1 MDENKFPEQED
12 NWLDDVLGPQA
23 AGEELGPDES
33 ALFNE
38 HLTDPGAP
46 AEKMLPIAEE
56 VSPVIEESPG
66 IYEEIPEISEDIPE
80 IYEQIPEIPAELPD
94 SDSLPE
100 IPDSNAEA
108 AADMSST
115 QLLMDA
121 VDALIAEET
130 ADELLPEEVPQEVP
144 DDPSATMIFQAP
156 EIPEPFRDEEYR
168 DTFGEGTELAQIF
181 SGEPLSSAEP
191 AEPEPVAEEP
201 IAESTEEPL
210 MKKGR
215 PKRKK
220 GYGLLGIPHVLVT
233 LVWLAI
239 IAFIGVSLG
248 RMAWLCV
255 SDVLA
260 FGQIPREATI
270 VITEEDDLDSIA
282 EKLHDA
288 KLIKYPA
295 LFKQFAQITGKDDRI
310 SVGTFTFNEPDPE
323 TGESPGIIYDYNA
336 IINSLREYAPTRAVV
351 QVVIPEGYS
360 CAQVFALLEEKG
372 VCAVSELEAHAAN
385 GELKEYWFL
394 EDIQRGSKYCLEGY
408 LFPDTY
414 QFYTNDDPQR
424 VLEKFLNNFNVKFTD
439 LMMEKLTVLNEKL
452 TKVMESRGFTA
463 EQIADKQLTVN
474 DIVIVASMVQKEAG
488 GVLESYDISSVIYNR
503 LYRWE
508 LPYLNI
514 DATIV
519 YALGGKTDPLTYED
533 LQIDSPYNTYTHMGL
548 TPGAISN
555 PGLTSLN
562 AALDPNDTDYFY
574 YALNP
579 ETGEHKFS
587 KTEKEHNDFLA
598 KLKD

>member
-1 MDENKFPEQED
+1 MDENKIPEQED
-12 NWLDDVLGPQA
+12 SWLDDVLGPES
-23 AGEELGPDES
+23 AGAELGPDAS
-33 ALFNE
+33 VLFNT

-46 AEKMLPIAEE
+46 AEEMSDFYEEFPEDLPIA
-56 VSPVIEESPG
+56 
-66 IYEEIPEISEDIPE
+66 DI
-80 IYEQIPEIPAELPD
+80 LP
-94 SDSLPE
+94 
-100 IPDSNAEA
+100 IPDGQPIQSDI
-108 AADMSST
+108 DMSST
-115 QLLMDA
+115 QLLMTA
-121 VDALIAEET
+121 VDAIIAN
-130 ADELLPEEVPQEVP
+130 DPVPEEVPEIEP
-144 DDPSATMIFQAP
+144 MEETPDPSATMVFQAP
-156 EIPEPFRDEEYR
+156 EVPAPNRYEKFRNVFEEDFGDDESDESYDDVPILTDPPKQPKPR
-168 DTFGEGTELAQIF
+168 
-181 SGEPLSSAEP
+181 
-191 AEPEPVAEEP
+191 AEEP
-201 IAESTEEPL
+201 QEEITEEPP

-220 GYGLLGIPHVLVT
+220 GYGLLGIPHILVT

-270 VITEEDDLDSIA
+270 VITEQDDLDTIA
-282 EKLHDA
+282 KKLHDA
-288 KLIKYPA
+288 QLIKYPE
-295 LFKQFAQITGKDDRI
+295 LFKQFAQLTGKDERI

-323 TGESPGIIYDYNA
+323 TGKSPGIIYDYNA

-351 QVVIPEGYS
+351 NVVVPEGYS
-360 CAQVFALLEEKG
+360 CAQLFALLEDKG
-372 VCAVSELEAHAAN
+372 VCTVAELEEHAAN

-394 EDIQRGSKYCLEGY
+394 EDIERGHKYCLEGY

-424 VLEKFLNNFNVKFTD
+424 VLEKFLNNFNVKFSD
-439 LMMEKLTVLNEKL
+439 LMLEKLTVLNEKL
-452 TKVMESRGFTA
+452 TKVMEKRGFSA

-488 GVLESYDISSVIYNR
+488 AVLESYDISSVIYNR

-587 KTEKEHNDFLA
+587 KTEKEHADFLA
-598 KLKD
+598 KLKE

>member
-1 MDENKFPEQED
+1 MDENMIPEQED
-12 NWLDDVLGPQA
+12 SWLDEVLGPEA
-23 AGEELGPDES
+23 TGAELGPDES

-38 HLTDPGAP
+38 YLTDPGAAAADLP
-46 AEKMLPIAEE
+46 EVFEEMPEIPEEILPI
-56 VSPVIEESPG
+56 I
-66 IYEEIPEISEDIPE
+66 EEIPEIPEDTPDDLLDE
-80 IYEQIPEIPAELPD
+80 ILLGEIQ
-94 SDSLPE
+94 SD
-100 IPDSNAEA
+100 NAEA
-108 AADMSST
+108 AADLSST
-115 QLLMDA
+115 QMLMNA
-121 VDALIAEET
+121 VDALIASEPI
-130 ADELLPEEVPQEVP
+130 PEEIPEAAEQEEP
-144 DDPSATMIFQAP
+144 IDPSATLVFHTP

-168 DTFGEGTELAQIF
+168 DTFGEGTELEQIF
-181 SGEPLSSAEP
+181 SDEPLSSTPP
-191 AEPEPVAEEP
+191 AEPEPP
-201 IAESTEEPL
+201 IAEPTAETTEEPP

-282 EKLHDA
+282 AKLHDA
-288 KLIKYPA
+288 KLIKYPG
-295 LFKQFAQITGKDDRI
+295 LFKQFAAITGKGDRI

-323 TGESPGIIYDYNA
+323 TGKSPGIIYDYNA

-372 VCAVSELEAHAAN
+372 VCTAAELEAHAAT

-394 EDIQRGSKYCLEGY
+394 EDIKRGSKYCLEGY

-439 LMMEKLTVLNEKL
+439 LMLEKLTVLNEKL
-452 TKVMESRGFTA
+452 TKILEKRGFSA
-463 EQIADKQLTVN
+463 EQIAEKQLTVN

-519 YALGGKTDPLTYED
+519 YALGGKTDPLTNED
-533 LQIDSPYNTYTHMGL
+533 LQIDSPFNTYTHMGL

-587 KTEKEHNDFLA
+587 KTEKEHADFLA
-598 KLKD
+598 KLKDKE

>member
-1 MDENKFPEQED
+1 MDENKFPEQEGS
-12 NWLDDVLGPQA
+12 WLDEVLGPETVSA
-23 AGEELGPDES
+23 ELGPDES
-33 ALFNE
+33 ALLNE
-38 HLTDPGAP
+38 YLTDPGAP
-46 AEKMLPIAEE
+46 AEEIPEI
-56 VSPVIEESPG
+56 PVEIPEIP
-66 IYEEIPEISEDIPE
+66 EEIPET
-80 IYEQIPEIPAELPD
+80 YEEMPEIPADLLD
-94 SDSLPE
+94 TDSLPE
-100 IPDSNAEA
+100 MGDENAGS

-121 VDALIAEET
+121 VDALIADKP
-130 ADELLPEEVPQEVP
+130 APQESTEDAPQDDP

-168 DTFGEGTELAQIF
+168 ETFGEGTELAQIF
-181 SGEPLSSAEP
+181 SDEPITPVVLT
-191 AEPEPVAEEP
+191 EPEQSAEEP
-201 IAESTEEPL
+201 TPEITEEPP

-282 EKLHDA
+282 DKLHDA
-288 KLIKYPA
+288 NLIKYPE
-295 LFKQFAQITGKDDRI
+295 LFKQFAQITGKGERI

-323 TGESPGIIYDYNA
+323 TGKSPGIIYDYNA

-351 QVVIPEGYS
+351 QVVVPEGYS
-360 CAQVFALLEEKG
+360 CAQLFALLEEKG
-372 VCAVSELEAHAAN
+372 VCTVAELEAHAAN

-394 EDIQRGSKYCLEGY
+394 EDVQRGSKYCLEGY

-452 TKVMESRGFTA
+452 TKVMENRGFSA
-463 EQIADKQLTVN
+463 EQIAAKQLTVN

-533 LQIDSPYNTYTHMGL
+533 LQVDSPYNTYTHMGL

>member
-12 NWLDDVLGPQA
+12 NWLDDVLGPEA
-23 AGEELGPDES
+23 AGAELGPDES

-38 HLTDPGAP
+38 HLIDPGAP
-46 AEKMLPIAEE
+46 AA
-56 VSPVIEESPG
+56 ESP
-66 IYEEIPEISEDIPE
+66 EIPE
-80 IYEQIPEIPAELPD
+80 ALPD
-94 SDSLPE
+94 EDPLPE
-100 IPDSNAEA
+100 MDGNNAESA
-108 AADMSST
+108 PDMSST
-115 QLLMDA
+115 QLLMNA
-121 VDALIAEET
+121 VDALIAGQPV
-130 ADELLPEEVPQEVP
+130 PEEIPEVAIEEEAP
-144 DDPSATMIFQAP
+144 DPSATQIFQAP
-156 EIPEPFRDEEYR
+156 QIPEPFRDEEYL
-168 DTFGEGTELAQIF
+168 DTFGEGEELAQIF
-181 SGEPLSSAEP
+181 SDEPLSPTPPEDPEQP
-191 AEPEPVAEEP
+191 AEELTEE
-201 IAESTEEPL
+201 ITEEPP

-220 GYGLLGIPHVLVT
+220 GYGLLGIPHILVT

-260 FGQIPREATI
+260 FGQIPRQATI
-270 VITEEDDLDSIA
+270 VITEEDDLDAIA

-288 KLIKYPA
+288 NLIKYPA
-295 LFKQFAQITGKDDRI
+295 LFKQFAQITGKDERI
-310 SVGTFTFNEPDPE
+310 SVGTFTFNEPDPK
-323 TGESPGIIYDYNA
+323 TGENPGIIYDYNA
-336 IINSLREYAPTRAVV
+336 IINSLREYAPTRAEV
-351 QVVIPEGYS
+351 QVVVPEGYS
-360 CAQVFALLEEKG
+360 CAQLFALLEDKG
-372 VCAVSELEAHAAN
+372 VCTVAELEAHAAN

-414 QFYTNDDPQR
+414 LFYTNDDPQR

-439 LMMEKLTVLNEKL
+439 LMLEKLTVLNEKL
-452 TKVMESRGFTA
+452 TKVMENRGFSA
-463 EQIADKQLTVN
+463 EQIAAKQLTVN

-488 GVLESYDISSVIYNR
+488 AVLESYDISSVIYNR

-598 KLKD
+598 KQKD

>member
-1 MDENKFPEQED
+1 MDENKIPEQES
-12 NWLDDVLGPQA
+12 NWLDEVLGPEA
-23 AGEELGPDES
+23 TDTALGPDES
-33 ALFNE
+33 ALLNE
-38 HLTDPGAP
+38 YLTDPGAP
-46 AEKMLPIAEE
+46 TK
-56 VSPVIEESPG
+56 ESFEMP
-66 IYEEIPEISEDIPE
+66 EEIPEVPGEIPE
-80 IYEQIPEIPAELPD
+80 TCAEMHEIPADLPD
-94 SDSLPE
+94 TNSLAE
-100 IPDSNAEA
+100 IDDKDAESTV
-108 AADMSST
+108 DMSST

-121 VDALIAEET
+121 VDALIADEPACQDDAEE
-130 ADELLPEEVPQEVP
+130 APQEKSE
-144 DDPSATMIFQAP
+144 DPSATMIFQPP
-156 EIPEPFRDEEYR
+156 EVPEPFRDEEYR
-168 DTFGEGTELAQIF
+168 DTFGEGTELEQIF
-181 SGEPLSSAEP
+181 SGEPFTPAAP
-191 AEPEPVAEEP
+191 AEPEPTTEEP
-201 IAESTEEPL
+201 IAEITEEPP

-220 GYGLLGIPHVLVT
+220 GYGLLGIPHLLVT

-270 VITEEDDLDSIA
+270 IITEEDDLDSIA
-282 EKLHDA
+282 DKLHDA
-288 KLIKYPA
+288 QLIKYPA
-295 LFKQFAQITGKDDRI
+295 LFKQFAQITGKDERI
-310 SVGTFTFNEPDPE
+310 SVGTFTFNAPDPE
-323 TGESPGIIYDYNA
+323 TGETPGIIYDYNA

-351 QVVIPEGYS
+351 NVVVPEGYS
-360 CAQVFALLEEKG
+360 CAQLFALLEDKG
-372 VCAVSELEAHAAN
+372 VCTVAELEAHAAN

-394 EDIQRGSKYCLEGY
+394 EGIERGSKYCLEGY

-452 TKVMESRGFTA
+452 TKIMEKRGFSA
-463 EQIADKQLTVN
+463 EQIAAKQLTVKE
-474 DIVIVASMVQKEAG
+474 IVIVASMVQKEAG

>member
-1 MDENKFPEQED
+1 MDENKIPEQED
-12 NWLDDVLGPQA
+12 SWLDDVLGPES
-23 AGEELGPDES
+23 AGAELGPDAS
-33 ALFNE
+33 VLFNT

-46 AEKMLPIAEE
+46 AEEMSDFYEEFPEDLPIA
-56 VSPVIEESPG
+56 
-66 IYEEIPEISEDIPE
+66 DI
-80 IYEQIPEIPAELPD
+80 LP
-94 SDSLPE
+94 
-100 IPDSNAEA
+100 IPDGQPIQSDI
-108 AADMSST
+108 DMSST
-115 QLLMDA
+115 QLLMTA
-121 VDALIAEET
+121 VDAIIAN
-130 ADELLPEEVPQEVP
+130 DPVPEEVPEIEP
-144 DDPSATMIFQAP
+144 MEETPDPSATMVFQAP
-156 EIPEPFRDEEYR
+156 EVPAPNRYKKFRNVFEEDFGDDESDESYDDVPILTDPPKQPKPR
-168 DTFGEGTELAQIF
+168 
-181 SGEPLSSAEP
+181 
-191 AEPEPVAEEP
+191 AEEP
-201 IAESTEEPL
+201 QEEITEEPP

-220 GYGLLGIPHVLVT
+220 GYGLLGIPHILVT

-270 VITEEDDLDSIA
+270 VITEQDDLDTIA
-282 EKLHDA
+282 KKLHDA
-288 KLIKYPA
+288 QLIKYPE
-295 LFKQFAQITGKDDRI
+295 LFKQFAQLTGKDERI

-323 TGESPGIIYDYNA
+323 TGKSPGIIYDYNA

-351 QVVIPEGYS
+351 NVVVPEGYS
-360 CAQVFALLEEKG
+360 CAQLFALLEDKG
-372 VCAVSELEAHAAN
+372 VCTVAELEEHAAN

-394 EDIQRGSKYCLEGY
+394 EDIERGHKYCLEGY

-424 VLEKFLNNFNVKFTD
+424 VLEKFLNNFNVKFSD
-439 LMMEKLTVLNEKL
+439 LMLEKLTVLNEKL
-452 TKVMESRGFTA
+452 TKVMEKRGFSA

-488 GVLESYDISSVIYNR
+488 AVLESYDISSVIYNR

-548 TPGAISN
+548 TPGPIAN

-579 ETGEHKFS
+579 DTGEHKFS
-587 KTEKEHNDFLA
+587 KTEKEHADFLA
-598 KLKD
+598 KLKDD

>member
-1 MDENKFPEQED
+1 MDENKIPEQES
-12 NWLDDVLGPQA
+12 NWLDAVLGPEA
-23 AGEELGPDES
+23 TDTALGPDES

-38 HLTDPGAP
+38 YLTDPAAP
-46 AEKMLPIAEE
+46 AE
-56 VSPVIEESPG
+56 ESFEMP
-66 IYEEIPEISEDIPE
+66 EEIPEVPE
-80 IYEQIPEIPAELPD
+80 EIPADLLD
-94 SDSLPE
+94 NNSLAE
-100 IPDSNAEA
+100 IEDKHDESTV
-108 AADMSST
+108 DMSST

-121 VDALIAEET
+121 VDALIA
-130 ADELLPEEVPQEVP
+130 DEPACQDTDEEVPQEESE
-144 DDPSATMIFQAP
+144 DPSATMIFQVP
-156 EIPEPFRDEEYR
+156 EVSEPFRDEEYR
-168 DTFGEGTELAQIF
+168 DTFGEGTELEQIF
-181 SGEPLSSAEP
+181 SDEPFTPMVP
-191 AEPEPVAEEP
+191 AEPEPPAEEP
-201 IAESTEEPL
+201 IAEIAEEPP

-220 GYGLLGIPHVLVT
+220 GYGLLGIPHLLVT

-270 VITEEDDLDSIA
+270 IITEEDDLDSIA
-282 EKLHDA
+282 DKLHDA
-288 KLIKYPA
+288 QLIKYPA
-295 LFKQFAQITGKDDRI
+295 LFKQFAQITGKDERI
-310 SVGTFTFNEPDPE
+310 SVGTFTFNAPDPE
-323 TGESPGIIYDYNA
+323 TGENPGIIYDYNA

-351 QVVIPEGYS
+351 NVVVPEGYS
-360 CAQVFALLEEKG
+360 CAQLFALLEDKG
-372 VCAVSELEAHAAN
+372 VCTVAELEAHAAN

-394 EDIQRGSKYCLEGY
+394 EGIERGSKYCLEGY

-452 TKVMESRGFTA
+452 TKIMEKRGFSA
-463 EQIADKQLTVN
+463 EQIAAKQLTVKE
-474 DIVIVASMVQKEAG
+474 IVIVASMVQKEAG

-533 LQIDSPYNTYTHMGL
+533 LQIDSPFNTYTHMGL

-587 KTEKEHNDFLA
+587 KTEKEHADFLE

>member
-1 MDENKFPEQED
+1 MDENKIPEQES
-12 NWLDDVLGPQA
+12 NWLDEVLGPEA
-23 AGEELGPDES
+23 TDTALGPDES
-33 ALFNE
+33 ALLNE
-38 HLTDPGAP
+38 YLTDPGAP
-46 AEKMLPIAEE
+46 TK
-56 VSPVIEESPG
+56 ESFEMP
-66 IYEEIPEISEDIPE
+66 EEIPEVPGEIPE
-80 IYEQIPEIPAELPD
+80 TCAEMHEIPADLPD
-94 SDSLPE
+94 TNSLAE
-100 IPDSNAEA
+100 IDDKDAESTV
-108 AADMSST
+108 DMSST

-121 VDALIAEET
+121 VNALIADEPACQDDAEE
-130 ADELLPEEVPQEVP
+130 APQEESG
-144 DDPSATMIFQAP
+144 DPSATMIFQPP
-156 EIPEPFRDEEYR
+156 EVPEPFRDEEYR
-168 DTFGEGTELAQIF
+168 DTFGEGTELEQIF
-181 SGEPLSSAEP
+181 SDEPFSPTEP
-191 AEPEPVAEEP
+191 TEPEPSTEEP
-201 IAESTEEPL
+201 IAETTEEPP

-220 GYGLLGIPHVLVT
+220 GYGLLGIPHLLVT

-270 VITEEDDLDSIA
+270 IITEEDDLDSIA
-282 EKLHDA
+282 DKLHDA
-288 KLIKYPA
+288 QLIKYPA
-295 LFKQFAQITGKDDRI
+295 LFKQFAQITGKDERI
-310 SVGTFTFNEPDPE
+310 SVGTFTFNAPDPE
-323 TGESPGIIYDYNA
+323 TGENPGIIYDYNA

-351 QVVIPEGYS
+351 NVVVPEGYS
-360 CAQVFALLEEKG
+360 CAQLFALLEDKG
-372 VCAVSELEAHAAN
+372 VCTVAELEAHAAN

-394 EDIQRGSKYCLEGY
+394 EGIERGSKYCLEGY

-452 TKVMESRGFTA
+452 TKIMEKRGFSA
-463 EQIADKQLTVN
+463 EQIAAKQLTVKE
-474 DIVIVASMVQKEAG
+474 IVIVASMVQKEAG

>member
-1 MDENKFPEQED
+1 MDENKIPEQED
-12 NWLDDVLGPQA
+12 SWLDDVLGPES
-23 AGEELGPDES
+23 AGAELGPDAS
-33 ALFNE
+33 VLFNT

-46 AEKMLPIAEE
+46 AEEMSDFYEEFPEDLPIA
-56 VSPVIEESPG
+56 
-66 IYEEIPEISEDIPE
+66 DI
-80 IYEQIPEIPAELPD
+80 LP
-94 SDSLPE
+94 
-100 IPDSNAEA
+100 IPDGQPIQSDI
-108 AADMSST
+108 DMSST
-115 QLLMDA
+115 QLLMTA
-121 VDALIAEET
+121 VDAIIAS
-130 ADELLPEEVPQEVP
+130 DPVPEEVPEIEP
-144 DDPSATMIFQAP
+144 MEETPDPSATMVFQAP
-156 EIPEPFRDEEYR
+156 EVPAPNRYEKFRNVFEEDFGDDESDESYDDVPILTDPPKQPKPR
-168 DTFGEGTELAQIF
+168 
-181 SGEPLSSAEP
+181 
-191 AEPEPVAEEP
+191 AEEP
-201 IAESTEEPL
+201 QEEITEEPP

-220 GYGLLGIPHVLVT
+220 GYGLLGIPHILVT

-270 VITEEDDLDSIA
+270 VITEQDDLDTIA
-282 EKLHDA
+282 KKLHDA
-288 KLIKYPA
+288 QLIKYPE
-295 LFKQFAQITGKDDRI
+295 LFKQFAQLTGKDERI

-323 TGESPGIIYDYNA
+323 TGKSPGIIYDYNA

-351 QVVIPEGYS
+351 NVVVPEGYS
-360 CAQVFALLEEKG
+360 CAQLFALLEDKG
-372 VCAVSELEAHAAN
+372 VCTVAELEAHAAN

-394 EDIQRGSKYCLEGY
+394 EDIERGHKYCLEGY

-424 VLEKFLNNFNVKFTD
+424 VLEKFLNNFNVKFSD
-439 LMMEKLTVLNEKL
+439 LMLEKLTVLNEKL
-452 TKVMESRGFTA
+452 TKVMEKRGFSA

-488 GVLESYDISSVIYNR
+488 AVLESYDISSVIYNR

-548 TPGAISN
+548 TPGPIAN

-579 ETGEHKFS
+579 DTGEHKFS
-587 KTEKEHNDFLA
+587 KTEKEHADFLA
-598 KLKD
+598 KLKDD

>member
-1 MDENKFPEQED
+1 MDENKIPEQED
-12 NWLDDVLGPQA
+12 SWLDDVLGPES
-23 AGEELGPDES
+23 AGAELGPDAS
-33 ALFNE
+33 VLFNT

-46 AEKMLPIAEE
+46 AEEMSDFYEEFPEDLPIA
-56 VSPVIEESPG
+56 
-66 IYEEIPEISEDIPE
+66 DI
-80 IYEQIPEIPAELPD
+80 LP
-94 SDSLPE
+94 
-100 IPDSNAEA
+100 IPDGQPIQSDI
-108 AADMSST
+108 DMSST
-115 QLLMDA
+115 QLLMTA
-121 VDALIAEET
+121 VDAIIAS
-130 ADELLPEEVPQEVP
+130 DPVPEEVPEIEP
-144 DDPSATMIFQAP
+144 MEETPDPSATMVFQAP
-156 EIPEPFRDEEYR
+156 EVPAPNRYEKFRNVLEENFGDDESDESYDDVPILTDPPKQPKPR
-168 DTFGEGTELAQIF
+168 
-181 SGEPLSSAEP
+181 
-191 AEPEPVAEEP
+191 AEEP
-201 IAESTEEPL
+201 QEEITEEPP

-220 GYGLLGIPHVLVT
+220 GYGLLGIPHILVT

-270 VITEEDDLDSIA
+270 VITEQDDLDTIA
-282 EKLHDA
+282 KKLHDA
-288 KLIKYPA
+288 QLIKYPE
-295 LFKQFAQITGKDDRI
+295 LFKQFAQLTGKDERI

-323 TGESPGIIYDYNA
+323 TGKSPGIIYDYNA

-351 QVVIPEGYS
+351 NVVVPEGYS
-360 CAQVFALLEEKG
+360 CAQLFALLEDKG
-372 VCAVSELEAHAAN
+372 VCTVAELEEHAAN

-394 EDIQRGSKYCLEGY
+394 EDIERGNKYCLEGY

-424 VLEKFLNNFNVKFTD
+424 VLEKFLNNFNVKFSD
-439 LMMEKLTVLNEKL
+439 LMLEKLTVLNEKL
-452 TKVMESRGFTA
+452 TKVMEKRGFSA

-488 GVLESYDISSVIYNR
+488 AVLESYDISSVIYNR

-548 TPGAISN
+548 TPGPIAN

-579 ETGEHKFS
+579 DTGEHKFS
-587 KTEKEHNDFLA
+587 KTEKEHADFLA
-598 KLKD
+598 KLKDD

>member
-1 MDENKFPEQED
+1 MDENKIPEQED
-12 NWLDDVLGPQA
+12 SWLDDVLGPES
-23 AGEELGPDES
+23 AGAELGPDAS
-33 ALFNE
+33 VLFNT

-46 AEKMLPIAEE
+46 AEEMSDFYEEFPEDLPIA
-56 VSPVIEESPG
+56 
-66 IYEEIPEISEDIPE
+66 DI
-80 IYEQIPEIPAELPD
+80 LP
-94 SDSLPE
+94 
-100 IPDSNAEA
+100 IPDGQPIQSDI
-108 AADMSST
+108 DMSST
-115 QLLMDA
+115 QLLMTA
-121 VDALIAEET
+121 VDAIIAN
-130 ADELLPEEVPQEVP
+130 DPVPEEVPEIEP
-144 DDPSATMIFQAP
+144 MEETPDPSATMVFQAP
-156 EIPEPFRDEEYR
+156 EVPAPNRYEKFRNVFEEDFGDDESDESYDDVPILTDPPKQPKPR
-168 DTFGEGTELAQIF
+168 
-181 SGEPLSSAEP
+181 
-191 AEPEPVAEEP
+191 AEEP
-201 IAESTEEPL
+201 QEEITEEPP

-220 GYGLLGIPHVLVT
+220 GYGLLGIPHILVT

-270 VITEEDDLDSIA
+270 VITEQDDLDTIA
-282 EKLHDA
+282 KKLHDA
-288 KLIKYPA
+288 QLIKYPE
-295 LFKQFAQITGKDDRI
+295 LFKQFAQLTGKDERI

-323 TGESPGIIYDYNA
+323 TGKSPGIIYDYNA

-351 QVVIPEGYS
+351 NVVVPEGYS
-360 CAQVFALLEEKG
+360 CAQLFALLEDKG
-372 VCAVSELEAHAAN
+372 VCTVAELEEHAAN

-394 EDIQRGSKYCLEGY
+394 EDIERGHKYCLEGY

-424 VLEKFLNNFNVKFTD
+424 VLEKFLNNFNVKFSD
-439 LMMEKLTVLNEKL
+439 LMLEKLTLLNEKL
-452 TKVMESRGFTA
+452 TKVMEKRGFSA

-488 GVLESYDISSVIYNR
+488 AVLESYDISSVIYNR

-548 TPGAISN
+548 TPGPIAN

-579 ETGEHKFS
+579 DTGEHKFS
-587 KTEKEHNDFLA
+587 KTEKEHADFLA
-598 KLKD
+598 KLKDD

>member
-12 NWLDDVLGPQA
+12 NWLDDVLGPEA
-23 AGEELGPDES
+23 AGAELGPDES

-38 HLTDPGAP
+38 HLIDPGAP
-46 AEKMLPIAEE
+46 AA
-56 VSPVIEESPG
+56 ESP
-66 IYEEIPEISEDIPE
+66 EIPE
-80 IYEQIPEIPAELPD
+80 ALPD
-94 SDSLPE
+94 ENPLLEMDG
-100 IPDSNAEA
+100 SNAESA
-108 AADMSST
+108 PDMSST
-115 QLLMDA
+115 QLLMNA
-121 VDALIAEET
+121 ADALIAGQPV
-130 ADELLPEEVPQEVP
+130 PEEIPEVAIEEEAP
-144 DDPSATMIFQAP
+144 DPSATQIFQAP
-156 EIPEPFRDEEYR
+156 QIPEPFRDEEYL
-168 DTFGEGTELAQIF
+168 DTFGEGEELAQIF
-181 SGEPLSSAEP
+181 SDEPLSPTPPEEPEQP
-191 AEPEPVAEEP
+191 AEELTEE
-201 IAESTEEPL
+201 ITEEPP

-220 GYGLLGIPHVLVT
+220 GYGLLGIPHILVT

-260 FGQIPREATI
+260 FGQIPRQATI
-270 VITEEDDLDSIA
+270 VITEEDDLDAIA

-288 KLIKYPA
+288 NLIKYPA
-295 LFKQFAQITGKDDRI
+295 LFKQFAQITGKDERI
-310 SVGTFTFNEPDPE
+310 SVGTFTFNEPDPK
-323 TGESPGIIYDYNA
+323 TGENPGIIYDYNA
-336 IINSLREYAPTRAVV
+336 IINSLREYAPTRAEV
-351 QVVIPEGYS
+351 QVVVPEGYS
-360 CAQVFALLEEKG
+360 CAQLFALLEDKG
-372 VCAVSELEAHAAN
+372 VCTVAELEAHAAN

-394 EDIQRGSKYCLEGY
+394 EDIERGSKYCLEGY

-414 QFYTNDDPQR
+414 LFYTNDDPQR

-439 LMMEKLTVLNEKL
+439 LMLEKLTVLNEKL
-452 TKVMESRGFTA
+452 TKVMENRGFSA
-463 EQIADKQLTVN
+463 EQIAAKQLTVN

-488 GVLESYDISSVIYNR
+488 AVLESYDISSVIYNR

-587 KTEKEHNDFLA
+587 KTEKEHADFLA
-598 KLKD
+598 KLKE

>member
-1 MDENKFPEQED
+1 MDENKIPEQEG
-12 NWLDDVLGPQA
+12 NWLDEVLGPEA
-23 AGEELGPDES
+23 ASDELGPDES

-46 AEKMLPIAEE
+46 AEQNLETPEKI
-56 VSPVIEESPG
+56 S
-66 IYEEIPEISEDIPE
+66 EEIPDT
-80 IYEQIPEIPAELPD
+80 YEEMPEIPADLLD
-94 SDSLPE
+94 TDFLPE
-100 IPDSNAEA
+100 VENDQAEPA
-108 AADMSST
+108 VDMSST

-121 VDALIAEET
+121 VDALIADEPATEE
-130 ADELLPEEVPQEVP
+130 APEAELPEESN
-144 DDPSATMIFQAP
+144 DPSATMIFQAP
-156 EIPEPFRDEEYR
+156 EVPEPFRDEEYR
-168 DTFGEGTELAQIF
+168 DTFGEGTELQQIF
-181 SGEPLSSAEP
+181 SDEPYSPAEP
-191 AEPEPVAEEP
+191 AEPELPTEEP
-201 IAESTEEPL
+201 IAEITEEPP

-220 GYGLLGIPHVLVT
+220 GYGLLGIPHLLVT

-282 EKLHDA
+282 DKLHDA

-295 LFKQFAQITGKDDRI
+295 LFKQFAQITGKDERI
-310 SVGTFTFNEPDPE
+310 SVGTFTFNAPDPE
-323 TGESPGIIYDYNA
+323 TGKSPGIIYDYNA

-351 QVVIPEGYS
+351 QVVVPEGYS
-360 CAQVFALLEEKG
+360 CAQLFALLEDKG
-372 VCAVSELEAHAAN
+372 VCTVAELEAHAAN

-394 EDIQRGSKYCLEGY
+394 EDIERGSKYCLEGY

-452 TKVMESRGFTA
+452 TKVMEKRGFTA
-463 EQIADKQLTVN
+463 EQIAEKQLTVK
-474 DIVIVASMVQKEAG
+474 DIVIVASMVEKEAG

>member
-1 MDENKFPEQED
+1 MDENKIPEQED
-12 NWLDDVLGPQA
+12 SWLDDVLGPES
-23 AGEELGPDES
+23 AGAELGPDAS
-33 ALFNE
+33 VLFNT

-46 AEKMLPIAEE
+46 AEEMSDFYEEFPEDLPIA
-56 VSPVIEESPG
+56 
-66 IYEEIPEISEDIPE
+66 DI
-80 IYEQIPEIPAELPD
+80 LP
-94 SDSLPE
+94 
-100 IPDSNAEA
+100 IPDGQPIQSDI
-108 AADMSST
+108 DMSST
-115 QLLMDA
+115 QLLMTA
-121 VDALIAEET
+121 VDAIIAN
-130 ADELLPEEVPQEVP
+130 DPVPEEVPEIEP
-144 DDPSATMIFQAP
+144 MEETPDPSATMVFQAP
-156 EIPEPFRDEEYR
+156 EVPAPNRYEKFRNVFEEDFGDDESDESYDDVPILTDPPKQPKPR
-168 DTFGEGTELAQIF
+168 
-181 SGEPLSSAEP
+181 
-191 AEPEPVAEEP
+191 AEEP
-201 IAESTEEPL
+201 QEEITEEPP

-220 GYGLLGIPHVLVT
+220 GYGLLGIPHILVT

-270 VITEEDDLDSIA
+270 VITEQDDLDTIA

-288 KLIKYPA
+288 QLIKYPE
-295 LFKQFAQITGKDDRI
+295 LFKQFAQLTGKDERI

-323 TGESPGIIYDYNA
+323 TGKSPGIIYDYNA

-351 QVVIPEGYS
+351 NVVVPEGYS
-360 CAQVFALLEEKG
+360 CAQLFALLEDKG
-372 VCAVSELEAHAAN
+372 VCTVAELEEHAAN

-394 EDIQRGSKYCLEGY
+394 EDIERGHKYCLEGY

-424 VLEKFLNNFNVKFTD
+424 VLEKFLNNFNVKFSD
-439 LMMEKLTVLNEKL
+439 LMLEKLTVLNEKL
-452 TKVMESRGFTA
+452 TKVMEKRGFSA

-488 GVLESYDISSVIYNR
+488 AVLESYDISSVIYNR

-548 TPGAISN
+548 TPGPIAN

-579 ETGEHKFS
+579 DTGEHKFS
-587 KTEKEHNDFLA
+587 KTEKEHADFLA
-598 KLKD
+598 KLKDD

>member
-1 MDENKFPEQED
+1 MDENKIPEQES
-12 NWLDDVLGPQA
+12 NWLDEVLGPEA
-23 AGEELGPDES
+23 TDTALGPDES
-33 ALFNE
+33 ALLNE
-38 HLTDPGAP
+38 YLTDPGAP
-46 AEKMLPIAEE
+46 TK
-56 VSPVIEESPG
+56 ESFEMP
-66 IYEEIPEISEDIPE
+66 EEIPEVPGEIPE
-80 IYEQIPEIPAELPD
+80 TCAEMHEIPADLPD
-94 SDSLPE
+94 TNSLAE
-100 IPDSNAEA
+100 IDDKDAESTV
-108 AADMSST
+108 DMSST

-121 VDALIAEET
+121 VDALIADEPACQDDAEE
-130 ADELLPEEVPQEVP
+130 APQEESG
-144 DDPSATMIFQAP
+144 DPSATMIFQPP
-156 EIPEPFRDEEYR
+156 EVPEPFRDEEYR
-168 DTFGEGTELAQIF
+168 DTFGEGTELEQIF
-181 SGEPLSSAEP
+181 SDEPFSPTEP
-191 AEPEPVAEEP
+191 TEPEPSTEEP
-201 IAESTEEPL
+201 IAETTEEPP

-220 GYGLLGIPHVLVT
+220 GYGLLGIPHLLVT

-270 VITEEDDLDSIA
+270 IITEEDDLDSIA
-282 EKLHDA
+282 DKLHDA
-288 KLIKYPA
+288 QLIKYPA
-295 LFKQFAQITGKDDRI
+295 LFKQFAQITGKDERI
-310 SVGTFTFNEPDPE
+310 SVGTFTFNAPDPE
-323 TGESPGIIYDYNA
+323 TGENPGIIYDYNA

-351 QVVIPEGYS
+351 NVVVPEGYS
-360 CAQVFALLEEKG
+360 CAQLFALLEDKG
-372 VCAVSELEAHAAN
+372 VCTVAELEAHAAN

-394 EDIQRGSKYCLEGY
+394 EDIERGSKYCLEGY

-452 TKVMESRGFTA
+452 TKIMEKRGFSA
-463 EQIADKQLTVN
+463 EQIAAKQLTVKE
-474 DIVIVASMVQKEAG
+474 IVIVASMVQKEAG

>member
-1 MDENKFPEQED
+1 MDENKIPEQES
-12 NWLDDVLGPQA
+12 NWLDEVLGPEA
-23 AGEELGPDES
+23 TDTALGPDES
-33 ALFNE
+33 ALLNE
-38 HLTDPGAP
+38 YLTDPGAP
-46 AEKMLPIAEE
+46 TK
-56 VSPVIEESPG
+56 ESFEMP
-66 IYEEIPEISEDIPE
+66 EEIPEVPGEIPE
-80 IYEQIPEIPAELPD
+80 TCAEMHEIPADLPD
-94 SDSLPE
+94 TNSLAE
-100 IPDSNAEA
+100 IDDKDAESTV
-108 AADMSST
+108 DMSST

-121 VDALIAEET
+121 VNALIADEPACQDDAEE
-130 ADELLPEEVPQEVP
+130 APQEESG
-144 DDPSATMIFQAP
+144 DPSATMIFQPP
-156 EIPEPFRDEEYR
+156 EVPEPFRDEEYR
-168 DTFGEGTELAQIF
+168 DTFGEGTELEQIF
-181 SGEPLSSAEP
+181 SDEPFSPTEP
-191 AEPEPVAEEP
+191 TEPEPSTEEP
-201 IAESTEEPL
+201 IAETTEEPP

-220 GYGLLGIPHVLVT
+220 GYGLLGIPHLLVT

-270 VITEEDDLDSIA
+270 IITEEDDLDSIA
-282 EKLHDA
+282 DKLHDA
-288 KLIKYPA
+288 QLIKYPA
-295 LFKQFAQITGKDDRI
+295 LFKQFAQITGKDERI
-310 SVGTFTFNEPDPE
+310 SVGTFTFNAPDPE
-323 TGESPGIIYDYNA
+323 TGETPGIIYDYNA

-351 QVVIPEGYS
+351 NVVVPEGYS
-360 CAQVFALLEEKG
+360 CAQLFALLEDKG
-372 VCAVSELEAHAAN
+372 VCTVAELEAHAAN

-394 EDIQRGSKYCLEGY
+394 EGIERGSKYCLEGY

-452 TKVMESRGFTA
+452 TKIMEKRGFSA
-463 EQIADKQLTVN
+463 EQIAAKQLTVKE
-474 DIVIVASMVQKEAG
+474 IVIVASMVQKEAG

>member
-1 MDENKFPEQED
+1 MDENKFPEQEG
-12 NWLDDVLGPQA
+12 NWLDDVLGPEA
-23 AGEELGPDES
+23 AGAELGPDES

-38 HLTDPGAP
+38 HLIDPGAP
-46 AEKMLPIAEE
+46 AA
-56 VSPVIEESPG
+56 ESP
-66 IYEEIPEISEDIPE
+66 EIPE
-80 IYEQIPEIPAELPD
+80 ALPD
-94 SDSLPE
+94 EDPLPE
-100 IPDSNAEA
+100 TDGSNAESA
-108 AADMSST
+108 PDMSST
-115 QLLMDA
+115 QLLMNA
-121 VDALIAEET
+121 ADALIAGQPM
-130 ADELLPEEVPQEVP
+130 PEEIPEVAIEEEAP
-144 DDPSATMIFQAP
+144 DPSATQIFQAP
-156 EIPEPFRDEEYR
+156 QIPEPFRDEEYL
-168 DTFGEGTELAQIF
+168 DTFGEGEELAQIF
-181 SGEPLSSAEP
+181 SDEPLSPTPPEEPEQP
-191 AEPEPVAEEP
+191 AEELTEE
-201 IAESTEEPL
+201 ITEEPP

-220 GYGLLGIPHVLVT
+220 GYGLLGIPHILVT

-239 IAFIGVSLG
+239 IAFIGISLG

-260 FGQIPREATI
+260 FGQIPRQATI
-270 VITEEDDLDSIA
+270 VITEEDDLDAIA

-288 KLIKYPA
+288 NLIKYPA
-295 LFKQFAQITGKDDRI
+295 LFKQFAQITGKDERI
-310 SVGTFTFNEPDPE
+310 SVGTFTFNEPDPK
-323 TGESPGIIYDYNA
+323 TGENPGIIYDYNA
-336 IINSLREYAPTRAVV
+336 IINSLREYAPTRAEV
-351 QVVIPEGYS
+351 QVVVPEGYS
-360 CAQVFALLEEKG
+360 CAQLFALLEDKG
-372 VCAVSELEAHAAN
+372 VCTVAELEAHAAN

-394 EDIQRGSKYCLEGY
+394 EDIERGSKYCLEGY

-414 QFYTNDDPQR
+414 LFYTNDDPQR
-424 VLEKFLNNFNVKFTD
+424 VLEKFLNNFNAKFTD
-439 LMMEKLTVLNEKL
+439 LMLEKLTVLNEKL
-452 TKVMESRGFTA
+452 TKVMENRGFSA
-463 EQIADKQLTVN
+463 EQIAAKQLTVN

-488 GVLESYDISSVIYNR
+488 AVLESYDISSVIYNR

-587 KTEKEHNDFLA
+587 KTEKEHADFLA
-598 KLKD
+598 KLKE

>member
-12 NWLDDVLGPQA
+12 NWLDEVLTPQSIDD
-23 AGEELGPDES
+23 ELGPDES
-33 ALFNE
+33 VLFNE
-38 HLTDPGAP
+38 YLTDPTAA
-46 AEKMLPIAEE
+46 AEDLP
-56 VSPVIEESPG
+56 VESTELPDMP
-66 IYEEIPEISEDIPE
+66 EEIPEEPVDLPVEPEEIPE
-80 IYEQIPEIPAELPD
+80 ETCDDLPDADLLPEDNHDSDEPAEDL
-94 SDSLPE
+94 
-100 IPDSNAEA
+100 
-108 AADMSST
+108 SST
-115 QLLMDA
+115 QLLMNA
-121 VDALIAEET
+121 VEALIDSDPIPEEIPEVCEPEET
-130 ADELLPEEVPQEVP
+130 P
-144 DDPSATMIFQAP
+144 DPSATMVFQPA
-156 EIPEPFRDEEYR
+156 EISEPFRDEEYR
-168 DTFGEGTELAQIF
+168 ETFGEGTELEQIF
-181 SGEPLSSAEP
+181 SDQPLSPAVPAQPEQPTTEPTAER
-191 AEPEPVAEEP
+191 
-201 IAESTEEPL
+201 TEEPP

-215 PKRKK
+215 PKRKR
-220 GYGLLGIPHVLVT
+220 GYGLLGIPHILVT

-260 FGQIPREATI
+260 FGQLPREATI
-270 VITEEDDLDSIA
+270 VITADDDLDSIA
-282 EKLHDA
+282 DKLHDA
-288 KLIKYPA
+288 KLIKYPG
-295 LFKQFAQITGKDDRI
+295 LFKQFAQITGKGDRI

-323 TGESPGIIYDYNA
+323 TGKSPGIIYDYNA

-372 VCAVSELEAHAAN
+372 VCTVAELEAHAAT

-394 EDIQRGSKYCLEGY
+394 EDIKRGSKYCLEGY

-424 VLEKFLNNFNVKFTD
+424 VLEKFLNNFNVKFSD
-439 LMMEKLTVLNEKL
+439 LMMEKLTALNEKV
-452 TKVMESRGFTA
+452 TQIMEKRGFTA
-463 EQIADKQLTVN
+463 EQIAEKQLTVN

-519 YALGGKTDPLTYED
+519 YALGGKTDPLTTED
-533 LQIDSPYNTYTHMGL
+533 LQIDSPFNTYTHMGL

-555 PGLTSLN
+555 PGLSSLN

-579 ETGEHKFS
+579 ESGEHKFS
-587 KTEKEHNDFLA
+587 KTEKEHADFLA

>member
-1 MDENKFPEQED
+1 MDENKIPEQES
-12 NWLDDVLGPQA
+12 NWLDEVLGPEA
-23 AGEELGPDES
+23 TDTALGPDES

-38 HLTDPGAP
+38 YLTDPAAP
-46 AEKMLPIAEE
+46 AEESFEIPE
-56 VSPVIEESPG
+56 VP
-66 IYEEIPEISEDIPE
+66 EEIPAD
-80 IYEQIPEIPAELPD
+80 LPD
-94 SDSLPE
+94 TNSLAE
-100 IPDSNAEA
+100 TEDQNAEPTV
-108 AADMSST
+108 DMSST

-121 VDALIAEET
+121 VDALIADEPACQDDAEE
-130 ADELLPEEVPQEVP
+130 APQEKSE
-144 DDPSATMIFQAP
+144 DPSATMIFQPP
-156 EIPEPFRDEEYR
+156 EVPEPFRDEEYR
-168 DTFGEGTELAQIF
+168 DTFGEGTELEQIF
-181 SGEPLSSAEP
+181 SDEPFTPMVP
-191 AEPEPVAEEP
+191 AEPEPSTEEP
-201 IAESTEEPL
+201 IAEIAEEPP

-220 GYGLLGIPHVLVT
+220 GYGLLGIPHLLVT

-270 VITEEDDLDSIA
+270 IITEEDDLDSIA
-282 EKLHDA
+282 DKLHDA
-288 KLIKYPA
+288 QLIKYPA
-295 LFKQFAQITGKDDRI
+295 LFKQFAQITGKDERI
-310 SVGTFTFNEPDPE
+310 SVGTFTFNAPDPE
-323 TGESPGIIYDYNA
+323 TGETPGIIYDYNA

-351 QVVIPEGYS
+351 NVVVPEGYS
-360 CAQVFALLEEKG
+360 CAQLFTLLEDKG
-372 VCAVSELEAHAAN
+372 VCTVAELEAHAAN

-394 EDIQRGSKYCLEGY
+394 EDIERGSKYCLEGY
-408 LFPDTY
+408 LDPATS
-414 QFYTNDDPQR
+414 QIYTNDDPQR

-452 TKVMESRGFTA
+452 TKIMEKRGFSA
-463 EQIADKQLTVN
+463 EQIAAKQLTVKE
-474 DIVIVASMVQKEAG
+474 IVIVASMVQKEAG

-533 LQIDSPYNTYTHMGL
+533 LQIDSPFNTYTHMGL

>member
-1 MDENKFPEQED
+1 MDENKIPEQED
-12 NWLDDVLGPQA
+12 SWLDDVLGPES
-23 AGEELGPDES
+23 AGAELGPDAS
-33 ALFNE
+33 VLFNT

-46 AEKMLPIAEE
+46 AEEMSDFYEEFPEDLPIA
-56 VSPVIEESPG
+56 
-66 IYEEIPEISEDIPE
+66 DI
-80 IYEQIPEIPAELPD
+80 LP
-94 SDSLPE
+94 
-100 IPDSNAEA
+100 IPDGQPIQSDI
-108 AADMSST
+108 DMSST
-115 QLLMDA
+115 QLLMTA
-121 VDALIAEET
+121 VDAIIAS
-130 ADELLPEEVPQEVP
+130 DPVPEEVPEIEP
-144 DDPSATMIFQAP
+144 MEETPDPSATMVFQAP
-156 EIPEPFRDEEYR
+156 EVPAPNRYEKFRNVLEENFGDDESDESYDDVPILTDPPKQPKPR
-168 DTFGEGTELAQIF
+168 
-181 SGEPLSSAEP
+181 
-191 AEPEPVAEEP
+191 AEEP
-201 IAESTEEPL
+201 QEEITEEPP

-220 GYGLLGIPHVLVT
+220 GYGLLGIPHILVT

-270 VITEEDDLDSIA
+270 VITEQDDLDTIA

-288 KLIKYPA
+288 QLIKYPE
-295 LFKQFAQITGKDDRI
+295 LFKQFAQLTGKDERI

-323 TGESPGIIYDYNA
+323 TGKSPGIIYDYNA

-351 QVVIPEGYS
+351 NVVVPEGYS
-360 CAQVFALLEEKG
+360 CAQLFALLEDKG
-372 VCAVSELEAHAAN
+372 VCTVAELEEHAAN

-394 EDIQRGSKYCLEGY
+394 EDIERGHKYCLEGY

-424 VLEKFLNNFNVKFTD
+424 VLEKFLNNFNVKFSD
-439 LMMEKLTVLNEKL
+439 LMLEKLTVLNEKL
-452 TKVMESRGFTA
+452 TKVMEKRGFSA

-488 GVLESYDISSVIYNR
+488 AVLESYDISSVIYNR

-533 LQIDSPYNTYTHMGL
+533 LQIDSPFNTYTHMGL

-562 AALDPNDTDYFY
+562 AALDPNETDYFY

-587 KTEKEHNDFLA
+587 KTEKEHADFLA
-598 KLKD
+598 KLKDKK

>member
-1 MDENKFPEQED
+1 MDENKIPEQD
-12 NWLDDVLGPQA
+12 DSWLDEVLGPEA
-23 AGEELGPDES
+23 ASAELGPDES
-33 ALFNE
+33 ALFNA
-38 HLTDPGAP
+38 HLTDPVAP
-46 AEKMLPIAEE
+46 A
-56 VSPVIEESPG
+56 
-66 IYEEIPEISEDIPE
+66 EEIPEITE
-80 IYEQIPEIPAELPD
+80 ELPD
-94 SDSLPE
+94 EDPLPE
-100 IPDSNAEA
+100 TDSDNAESS
-108 AADMSST
+108 ADMNST
-115 QLLMDA
+115 QMLMNT
-121 VDALIAEET
+121 VDALIAGEPV
-130 ADELLPEEVPQEVP
+130 PEEIPETVIQEEP
-144 DDPSATMIFQAP
+144 MDPSATQIFQTP
-156 EIPEPFRDEEYR
+156 QIPEPFRDEEYR
-168 DTFGEGTELAQIF
+168 DTFGEGTELEQIF
-181 SGEPLSSAEP
+181 SDEPTSPTLSEELEQP
-191 AEPEPVAEEP
+191 AEEP
-201 IAESTEEPL
+201 TDETTEEPP

-220 GYGLLGIPHVLVT
+220 GYGLLGIPHILVT

-282 EKLHDA
+282 NKLHDA
-288 KLIKYPA
+288 NLIKYPA
-295 LFKQFAQITGKDDRI
+295 LFKQFAQITGKDERI

-336 IINSLREYAPTRAVV
+336 IINSLREYAPTRAEV

-372 VCAVSELEAHAAN
+372 VCTAAELETHAAN

-394 EDIQRGSKYCLEGY
+394 ENIQRGSKYCLEGY

-414 QFYTNDDPQR
+414 LFYTNDDPQR

-452 TKVMESRGFTA
+452 TKVMESRGFSA
-463 EQIADKQLTVN
+463 EQIAAKQLTVN

-587 KTEKEHNDFLA
+587 KTEKEHADFLA
-598 KLKD
+598 KLKE

>member
-12 NWLDDVLGPQA
+12 NWLDDVLGPEA
-23 AGEELGPDES
+23 AGAELGPDES

-38 HLTDPGAP
+38 HLIDPGAP
-46 AEKMLPIAEE
+46 AA
-56 VSPVIEESPG
+56 ESP
-66 IYEEIPEISEDIPE
+66 EIPE
-80 IYEQIPEIPAELPD
+80 ALPD
-94 SDSLPE
+94 EDPLPE
-100 IPDSNAEA
+100 TDDSNAESA
-108 AADMSST
+108 PDMSST
-115 QLLMDA
+115 QLLMNA
-121 VDALIAEET
+121 ADALIAGQPV
-130 ADELLPEEVPQEVP
+130 PEEIPEVAIEEEAP
-144 DDPSATMIFQAP
+144 DPSATQIFQAP
-156 EIPEPFRDEEYR
+156 QIPEPFRDEEYL
-168 DTFGEGTELAQIF
+168 DTFGEGEELAQIF
-181 SGEPLSSAEP
+181 SDEPLSPTPPEEPEQP
-191 AEPEPVAEEP
+191 AEELTEE
-201 IAESTEEPL
+201 ITEEPP

-220 GYGLLGIPHVLVT
+220 GYGLLGIPHILVT

-270 VITEEDDLDSIA
+270 VITEQDDLDTIA
-282 EKLHDA
+282 KKLHDA
-288 KLIKYPA
+288 QLIKYPE
-295 LFKQFAQITGKDDRI
+295 LFKQFAQLTGKDERI

-323 TGESPGIIYDYNA
+323 TGKSPGIIYDYNA

-351 QVVIPEGYS
+351 NVVVPEGYS
-360 CAQVFALLEEKG
+360 CAQLFALLEDKG
-372 VCAVSELEAHAAN
+372 VCTVAELEAHAAN

-394 EDIQRGSKYCLEGY
+394 EDIERGHKYCLEGY

-424 VLEKFLNNFNVKFTD
+424 VLEKFLNNFNVKFSD
-439 LMMEKLTVLNEKL
+439 LMLEKLTVLNEKL
-452 TKVMESRGFTA
+452 TKVMEKRGFSA

-488 GVLESYDISSVIYNR
+488 AVLESYDISSVIYNR

>member
-1 MDENKFPEQED
+1 MDENKIPEQES
-12 NWLDDVLGPQA
+12 NWLDEVLGPEA
-23 AGEELGPDES
+23 TDTALGPDES
-33 ALFNE
+33 ALLNE
-38 HLTDPGAP
+38 YLTDPGAP
-46 AEKMLPIAEE
+46 TK
-56 VSPVIEESPG
+56 ESFEMP
-66 IYEEIPEISEDIPE
+66 EEIPEVPGEIPE
-80 IYEQIPEIPAELPD
+80 TCAEMHEIPADLPD
-94 SDSLPE
+94 TNSLAE
-100 IPDSNAEA
+100 IDDKDAESTV
-108 AADMSST
+108 DMSST

-121 VDALIAEET
+121 VDALIADEPACQDDAEE
-130 ADELLPEEVPQEVP
+130 APQEESG
-144 DDPSATMIFQAP
+144 DPSATMIFQPP
-156 EIPEPFRDEEYR
+156 EVPEPFRDEEYR
-168 DTFGEGTELAQIF
+168 DTFGEGTELEQIF
-181 SGEPLSSAEP
+181 SDEPFSPTEP
-191 AEPEPVAEEP
+191 TEPEPSTEEP
-201 IAESTEEPL
+201 IAETTEEPP

-220 GYGLLGIPHVLVT
+220 GYGLLGIPHLLVT

-270 VITEEDDLDSIA
+270 IITEEDDLDSIA
-282 EKLHDA
+282 DKLHDA
-288 KLIKYPA
+288 QLIKYPA
-295 LFKQFAQITGKDDRI
+295 LFKQFAQITGKDERI
-310 SVGTFTFNEPDPE
+310 SVGTFTFNAPDPE
-323 TGESPGIIYDYNA
+323 TGENPGIIYDYNA

-351 QVVIPEGYS
+351 NVVVPEGYS
-360 CAQVFALLEEKG
+360 CAQLFALLEDKG
-372 VCAVSELEAHAAN
+372 VCTVAELEAHAAN

-394 EDIQRGSKYCLEGY
+394 EGIERGSKYCLEGY

-452 TKVMESRGFTA
+452 TKIMEKRGFSA
-463 EQIADKQLTVN
+463 EQIAAKQLTVKE
-474 DIVIVASMVQKEAG
+474 IVIVASMVQKEAG

>member
-1 MDENKFPEQED
+1 MDENKIPEQED
-12 NWLDDVLGPQA
+12 SWLDDVLGPES
-23 AGEELGPDES
+23 AGAELGPDAS
-33 ALFNE
+33 VLFNA

-46 AEKMLPIAEE
+46 AEEMSDFYEEFPEDLPIA
-56 VSPVIEESPG
+56 
-66 IYEEIPEISEDIPE
+66 DI
-80 IYEQIPEIPAELPD
+80 LP
-94 SDSLPE
+94 
-100 IPDSNAEA
+100 IPDGQPIQSDI
-108 AADMSST
+108 DMSST
-115 QLLMDA
+115 QLLMTA
-121 VDALIAEET
+121 VDAIIAN
-130 ADELLPEEVPQEVP
+130 DPVPEEVPEIEP
-144 DDPSATMIFQAP
+144 MEETPDPSATMVFQAP
-156 EIPEPFRDEEYR
+156 EVPAPNRYEKFRNVFEEDFGDDESDESYDDVPILTDPPKQPKPR
-168 DTFGEGTELAQIF
+168 
-181 SGEPLSSAEP
+181 
-191 AEPEPVAEEP
+191 AEEP
-201 IAESTEEPL
+201 QEEITEEPP

-220 GYGLLGIPHVLVT
+220 GYGLLGIPHILVT

-270 VITEEDDLDSIA
+270 VITEQDDLDTIA
-282 EKLHDA
+282 KKLHDA
-288 KLIKYPA
+288 QLIKYPE
-295 LFKQFAQITGKDDRI
+295 LFKQFAQLTGKDERI

-323 TGESPGIIYDYNA
+323 TGKSPGIIYDYNA

-351 QVVIPEGYS
+351 NVVVPEGYS
-360 CAQVFALLEEKG
+360 CAQLFALLEDKG
-372 VCAVSELEAHAAN
+372 VCTVAELEEHAAN

-394 EDIQRGSKYCLEGY
+394 EDIERGHKYCLEGY

-424 VLEKFLNNFNVKFTD
+424 VLEKFLNNFNVKFSD
-439 LMMEKLTVLNEKL
+439 LMLEKLTVLNEKL
-452 TKVMESRGFTA
+452 TKVMEKRGFSA

-488 GVLESYDISSVIYNR
+488 AVLESYDISSVIYNR

-548 TPGAISN
+548 TPGPIAN

-579 ETGEHKFS
+579 DTGEHKFS
-587 KTEKEHNDFLA
+587 KTEKEHADFLA
-598 KLKD
+598 KLKDD

>member
-12 NWLDDVLGPQA
+12 NWLDDVLGPEA
-23 AGEELGPDES
+23 AGAELGPDES

-38 HLTDPGAP
+38 HLIDPGAP
-46 AEKMLPIAEE
+46 AA
-56 VSPVIEESPG
+56 ESP
-66 IYEEIPEISEDIPE
+66 EIPE
-80 IYEQIPEIPAELPD
+80 ALPD
-94 SDSLPE
+94 EDPLPE
-100 IPDSNAEA
+100 MDGSNAESA
-108 AADMSST
+108 PDMSST
-115 QLLMDA
+115 QLLMNA
-121 VDALIAEET
+121 ADALIAGQPM
-130 ADELLPEEVPQEVP
+130 PEEIPEVAIEEEAP
-144 DDPSATMIFQAP
+144 DPSATQIFQAP
-156 EIPEPFRDEEYR
+156 QIPEPFRDEEYL
-168 DTFGEGTELAQIF
+168 DTFGEGEELAQIF
-181 SGEPLSSAEP
+181 SDEPLSPTPPEDPEQP
-191 AEPEPVAEEP
+191 AEELTEE
-201 IAESTEEPL
+201 ITEEPP

-220 GYGLLGIPHVLVT
+220 GYGLLGIPHILVT

-260 FGQIPREATI
+260 FGQIPRQATI
-270 VITEEDDLDSIA
+270 VITEEDDLDAIA

-288 KLIKYPA
+288 NLIKYPA
-295 LFKQFAQITGKDDRI
+295 LFKQFAQITGKDERI
-310 SVGTFTFNEPDPE
+310 SVGTFTFNEPDPK
-323 TGESPGIIYDYNA
+323 TGENPGIIYDYNA
-336 IINSLREYAPTRAVV
+336 IINSLREYAPTRAEV
-351 QVVIPEGYS
+351 QVVVPEGYS
-360 CAQVFALLEEKG
+360 CAQLFALLDDKG
-372 VCAVSELEAHAAN
+372 VCTVAELEAHAAN

-394 EDIQRGSKYCLEGY
+394 EDIERGSKYCLEGY

-414 QFYTNDDPQR
+414 LFYTNDDPQR

-439 LMMEKLTVLNEKL
+439 LMLEKLTVLNEKL
-452 TKVMESRGFTA
+452 TKVMENRGFSA
-463 EQIADKQLTVN
+463 EQIAAKQLTVN

-488 GVLESYDISSVIYNR
+488 AVLESYDISSVIYNR

-587 KTEKEHNDFLA
+587 KTEKEHADFLA
-598 KLKD
+598 KLKE

>member
-1 MDENKFPEQED
+1 MDENKIPEQES
-12 NWLDDVLGPQA
+12 NWLDEVLGPEA
-23 AGEELGPDES
+23 TDTALGPDES
-33 ALFNE
+33 ALLNE
-38 HLTDPGAP
+38 YLTDPGAP
-46 AEKMLPIAEE
+46 TK
-56 VSPVIEESPG
+56 ESFEMP
-66 IYEEIPEISEDIPE
+66 EEIPEVPGEIPE
-80 IYEQIPEIPAELPD
+80 TCAEMHEIPADLPD
-94 SDSLPE
+94 TNSLAE
-100 IPDSNAEA
+100 IDDKDAEST
-108 AADMSST
+108 ADMSST

-121 VDALIAEET
+121 VNALIADEPACQDDAEE
-130 ADELLPEEVPQEVP
+130 APQEESG
-144 DDPSATMIFQAP
+144 DPSATMIFQPP
-156 EIPEPFRDEEYR
+156 EVPEPFRDEEYR
-168 DTFGEGTELAQIF
+168 DTFGEGTELEQIF
-181 SGEPLSSAEP
+181 SDEPFTPMVP
-191 AEPEPVAEEP
+191 AEPEPPTEEP
-201 IAESTEEPL
+201 IAEIAEEPP

-220 GYGLLGIPHVLVT
+220 GYGLLGIPHLLVT

-270 VITEEDDLDSIA
+270 IITEEDDLDSIA
-282 EKLHDA
+282 DKLHDA
-288 KLIKYPA
+288 QLIKYPA
-295 LFKQFAQITGKDDRI
+295 LFKQFAQITGKDERI
-310 SVGTFTFNEPDPE
+310 SVGTFTFNAPDPE
-323 TGESPGIIYDYNA
+323 TGENPGIIYDYNA

-351 QVVIPEGYS
+351 NVVVPEGYS
-360 CAQVFALLEEKG
+360 CAQLFALLEDKG
-372 VCAVSELEAHAAN
+372 VCTVAELEAHAAN

-394 EDIQRGSKYCLEGY
+394 EGIERGSKYCLEGY

-452 TKVMESRGFTA
+452 TKIMEKRGFSA
-463 EQIADKQLTVN
+463 EQIAAKQLTVKE
-474 DIVIVASMVQKEAG
+474 IVIVASMVQKEAG

>member
-12 NWLDDVLGPQA
+12 NWLDDVLGPEA
-23 AGEELGPDES
+23 AGAELGPDES

-38 HLTDPGAP
+38 HLIDPGAP
-46 AEKMLPIAEE
+46 AA
-56 VSPVIEESPG
+56 ESP
-66 IYEEIPEISEDIPE
+66 EIPE
-80 IYEQIPEIPAELPD
+80 ALPD
-94 SDSLPE
+94 ENPLLEMDG
-100 IPDSNAEA
+100 SNAESA
-108 AADMSST
+108 PDMSST
-115 QLLMDA
+115 QLLMNA
-121 VDALIAEET
+121 ADALIAGQPV
-130 ADELLPEEVPQEVP
+130 PEEIPEVAIEEEAP
-144 DDPSATMIFQAP
+144 DPSATQIFQAP
-156 EIPEPFRDEEYR
+156 QIPEPFRDEEYL
-168 DTFGEGTELAQIF
+168 DTFGEGEELAQIF
-181 SGEPLSSAEP
+181 SDEPLSPTPPEEPEQP
-191 AEPEPVAEEP
+191 AEELTEE
-201 IAESTEEPL
+201 ITEEPP

-220 GYGLLGIPHVLVT
+220 GYGLLGIPHILVT

-260 FGQIPREATI
+260 FGQIPRQATI
-270 VITEEDDLDSIA
+270 VITEEDDLDAIA

-288 KLIKYPA
+288 NLIKYPA
-295 LFKQFAQITGKDDRI
+295 LFKQFAQITGKDERI
-310 SVGTFTFNEPDPE
+310 SVGTFTFNEPDPK
-323 TGESPGIIYDYNA
+323 TGENPGIIYDYNA
-336 IINSLREYAPTRAVV
+336 IINSLREYAPTRAEV
-351 QVVIPEGYS
+351 QVVVPEGYS
-360 CAQVFALLEEKG
+360 CAQLFALLEDKG
-372 VCAVSELEAHAAN
+372 VCTVAELEAHAAN

-414 QFYTNDDPQR
+414 LFYTNDDPQR

-439 LMMEKLTVLNEKL
+439 LMLEKLTVLNEKL
-452 TKVMESRGFTA
+452 TKVMENRGFSA
-463 EQIADKQLTVN
+463 EQIAAKQLTVN

-488 GVLESYDISSVIYNR
+488 AVLESYDISSVIYNR

-587 KTEKEHNDFLA
+587 KTEKEHADFLA
-598 KLKD
+598 KLKE

>member
-12 NWLDDVLGPQA
+12 NWLDDVLGPEA
-23 AGEELGPDES
+23 AGAELGPDES

-38 HLTDPGAP
+38 HLIDPGAP
-46 AEKMLPIAEE
+46 AA
-56 VSPVIEESPG
+56 ESP
-66 IYEEIPEISEDIPE
+66 EIPE
-80 IYEQIPEIPAELPD
+80 ALPD
-94 SDSLPE
+94 ENPLPE
-100 IPDSNAEA
+100 MDGSNAESA
-108 AADMSST
+108 PDMSST
-115 QLLMDA
+115 QLLMNA
-121 VDALIAEET
+121 ADALIAGQPV
-130 ADELLPEEVPQEVP
+130 PEEIPEVAIEEEAP
-144 DDPSATMIFQAP
+144 DPSATQIFQAP
-156 EIPEPFRDEEYR
+156 QIPEPFRDEEYL
-168 DTFGEGTELAQIF
+168 DTFGEGEELAQIF
-181 SGEPLSSAEP
+181 SDEPLSPTPPEDPEQP
-191 AEPEPVAEEP
+191 AEELTEE
-201 IAESTEEPL
+201 ITEEPP

-220 GYGLLGIPHVLVT
+220 GYGLLGIPHILVT

-260 FGQIPREATI
+260 FGQIPRQATI
-270 VITEEDDLDSIA
+270 VITEEDDLDAIA

-288 KLIKYPA
+288 NLIKYPA
-295 LFKQFAQITGKDDRI
+295 LFKQFAQITGKDERI
-310 SVGTFTFNEPDPE
+310 SVGTFTFNEPDPK
-323 TGESPGIIYDYNA
+323 TGENPGIIYDYNA
-336 IINSLREYAPTRAVV
+336 IINSLREYAPTRAEV
-351 QVVIPEGYS
+351 QVVVPEGYS
-360 CAQVFALLEEKG
+360 CAQLFALLEDKG
-372 VCAVSELEAHAAN
+372 VCTVAELEAHAAN

-414 QFYTNDDPQR
+414 LFYTNDDPQR

-439 LMMEKLTVLNEKL
+439 LMLEKLTVLNEKL
-452 TKVMESRGFTA
+452 TKVMENRGFSA
-463 EQIADKQLTVN
+463 EQIAAKQLTVN

-488 GVLESYDISSVIYNR
+488 AVLESYDISSVIYNR

-587 KTEKEHNDFLA
+587 KTEKEHADFLA
-598 KLKD
+598 KLKE